1 MPDRARHRWPRI
13 ALALVLALLGA
24 GAVGGCTIAPR
35 KFAHFD
41 NPAPLVRAR
50 ALTLGDNVP
59 DAEAI
64 PVLLQ
69 SLDDPDHVVRMT
81 ANEELKRRTGQDFG
95 YRPWAEAGERQAARQ
110 RWDWWYYGSSSK
122 GVGDAGAPAMAS
134 GGGPR

>member
-1 MPDRARHRWPRI
+1 MPRI
-13 ALALVLALLGA
+13 AVAMALGA
-24 GAVGGCTIAPR
+24 GAVGGCTLAPR
-35 KFAHFD
+35 KFAHVD

-95 YRPWAEAGERQAARQ
+95 FQPWAEPEQRRLARQ
-110 RWDWWYYGSSSK
+110 RWQSWFDGSTPEP
-122 GVGDAGAPAMAS
+122 GGAP
-134 GGGPR
+134 R